1 MNSKSKK
8 KTLIAVLSVIAALIV
23 IVAALALSAISRPAN
38 YVYLPEQAE
47 ADSLLVSEIVDMISD
62 SVADDEGNIPEIA
75 EIAIPQENVQA
86 LLRQVGYHL
95 NLKMKEDGVSC
106 AFSVNG
112 GSLQAECSYP
122 LPRGRAVIARA
133 TASPVIRDGVLLVN
147 LHSLRAGSLPVPK
160 FLGLVPDRITAD
172 TFKDEEARQ
181 AFDTIHHLE
190 IAPDGD
196 LRIGVYP
203 ERISS
208 LIRVLVSGD

>member
-8 KTLIAVLSVIAALIV
+8 KTLIAVLSVIVALIV
-23 IVAALALSAISRPAN
+23 IVAVLALSAISRPAN

-62 SVADDEGNIPEIA
+62 SVVDDEGDIPEIA
-75 EIAIPQENVQA
+75 EIAIPEENVQA

-95 NLKMKEDGVSC
+95 NLKMKDDGVSC

-190 IAPDGD
+190 IAPDGG